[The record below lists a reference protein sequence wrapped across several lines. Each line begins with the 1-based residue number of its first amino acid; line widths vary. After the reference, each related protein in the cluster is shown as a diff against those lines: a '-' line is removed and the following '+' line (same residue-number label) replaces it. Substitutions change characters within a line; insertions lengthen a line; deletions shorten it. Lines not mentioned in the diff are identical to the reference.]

1 MKHIHSNSPALMFT
15 TVLAFAAL
23 PWLGAQETPVKVW
36 EEKIVIPTYLVGAPE
51 PNPIFNLG
59 RNSQGAKGIV
69 YPYPLYDSLTHK
81 KTDKTYKIVY
91 LENQYIKIGV
101 LPELGGRLFEGIDKT
116 NNYNFI
122 YRQHVIKPALIGLI
136 GAWISGG
143 IEWNIPHH
151 HRASTVIPVQYRIE
165 HNPDGSQTVWVG
177 ELEIRHRMRWAVG
190 YTLRPGK
197 SYLEAQV
204 RIVNRTPVVETM
216 LCFANVAV
224 SVNSQY
230 QVIFPPSTQYG
241 TFHAKN
247 QFVKWPIADSIY
259 NGEDFTA
266 GVDVSWYKNHFDPS
280 SIFAWNFTD
289 DFFAGYD
296 HGKHAGIL
304 SIADH
309 NIVPGMKFWTWG
321 NGPRGRMWD
330 HILTD
335 SDGPYEEL
343 MRGAYSDN
351 QPDYSWLQ
359 PFDTKTFSMY
369 WYPFC
374 DIDGV
379 KRANLDAAVNLEVE
393 KDGTAKLG
401 FYTTSAHRSATVLL
415 EAGPQM
421 LLREKIAIDPGKP
434 WIKRVAIP
442 ASVDEHDLRASL
454 SVEGRELVAYSPVRL
469 APEPMPKT
477 VARPLPPKDI
487 QTNEELY
494 LAGMRLQQFHASFA
508 DPEDYW
514 NEALRRDPGDS
525 RVNTALGITRFR
537 QARFPEAEAF
547 LRKAVERITDK
558 YTAPRDAEALYYL
571 GLTLKAEGRFDEAYR
586 YFYLATWN
594 LPWRSAGYYGLAEIA
609 TMRGDLAAALDFV
622 NCSLDNNELNIRAVN
637 LKAAVLRHLGRK
649 QDVIE
654 ALAATHRTDP
664 LDVRTMAER
673 WLASGTSESRNEL
686 TAAMNEFPPT
696 AEETAAEYFNAGLW
710 SDGTEIL
717 SQAIAAAP
725 DPSRIQPM
733 LYYYLGYFAEKMS
746 QPKKAAED
754 YALAS
759 KLPPDYVFPFQY
771 EAVEVLH
778 AAMKA
783 NPEDAHAPFYLGNL
797 LFDSQP
803 DEAIALWQASAALD
817 PSNAIVH
824 RNLGVA
830 WSHCKS
836 GNLLDKAIAQL
847 ELAVSLPHKYPL
859 HFTELDEMYEAA
871 AIDPE
876 KRLALLEDNRD
887 VVAQRDDS
895 LAREIDLL
903 VALGKFDQ
911 AIGLLGGKEFSVWEG
926 GSLSVADDWADAHI
940 LRGRQRLQMV
950 LSQQAIDDFK
960 LALETPANLPSEER
974 VNREPEAYYW
984 IGKAY
989 QALGDRDQAKQYWQK
1004 TSAVA
1009 TPKPAEDEDQMRD
1022 HARDG
1027 VRIGPAAVQSCYQA
1041 FSMLELGEK
1050 DQAGASFKALLE
1062 RANRVLLE
1070 QPTEFS
1076 SDAPLSDLLRSRSR
1090 FAIAH
1095 YVASLSYLGL
1105 DDKEKEMQELKLA
1118 LQAKPSLS
1126 AARFTLGGSAETVA
1140 GKNDSQ

>member
-1 MKHIHSNSPALMFT
+1 MKHLLRNSPALLLT
-15 TVLAFAAL
+15 SVLAFAAL
-23 PWLGAQETPVKVW
+23 PWLRAQDAPVKVW
-36 EEKIVIPTYLVGAPE
+36 EEKIVIPTYLVGVPE
-51 PNPIFNLG
+51 PNPIFDLG
-59 RNSQGAKGIV
+59 RDSQGAQGIV

-81 KTDKTYKIVY
+81 KADKTYKIVY

-101 LPELGGRLFEGIDKT
+101 LPELGGRLFEAVDKT

-151 HRASTVIPVQYRIE
+151 HRASTLLPVQYRIE
-165 HNPDGSQTVWVG
+165 HGADGSQTVWVG
-177 ELEIRHRMRWAVG
+177 ELEIRQRMRWAVG

-247 QFVKWPIADSIY
+247 QFVKWPIADSVY
-259 NGEDFTA
+259 NGEDFTG
-266 GVDVSWYKNHFDPS
+266 GVDVSWYKNHFEPS

-296 HGKHAGIL
+296 HGKQAGIL
-304 SIADH
+304 SIADR

-359 PFDTKTFSMY
+359 PFDAKTFSMY
-369 WYPFC
+369 WYPFR

-379 KRANLDAAVNLEVE
+379 KRANLDAAVNLEVQ

-401 FYTTSAHRSATVLL
+401 FYTTSAHRSATALL
-415 EAGPQM
+415 EAGPQV

-434 WIKRVAIP
+434 WVKQVAIP
-442 ASVDEHDLRASL
+442 AGIDEHDLRASL

-469 APEPMPKT
+469 TSEPMPKT
-477 VARPLPPKDI
+477 VARPLPPKEI

-514 NEALRRDPGDS
+514 NEALRRDPGDA

-537 QARFPEAEAF
+537 QARFPEAEVF
-547 LRKAVERITDK
+547 LRKAAERLTDK
-558 YTAPRDAEALYYL
+558 YTTPRDAESLYYL
-571 GLTLKAEGRFDEAYR
+571 GLTLKAEGRFGEAYK

-609 TMRGDLAAALDFV
+609 TMRGNFTTALEFV
-622 NCSLDNNELNIRAVN
+622 DRSLDNNDLNIRAVN

-649 QDVIE
+649 QDAIE

-673 WLASGTSESRNEL
+673 WLASGSMENRNEL
-686 TAAMNEFPPT
+686 TVAMEEFPPT
-696 AEETAAEYFNAGLW
+696 AEETGAEYFNAGLW
-710 SDGTEIL
+710 SDGAEIL

-733 LYYYLGYFAEKMS
+733 LYYYLGYFAEKLN
-746 QPKKAAED
+746 QPQKAAED

-759 KLPPDYVFPFQY
+759 KMPPDYVFPFQY

-783 NPEDAHAPFYLGNL
+783 DPQDAHAPFYLGNL

-803 DEAIALWQASAALD
+803 EEAIALWQASAALD
-817 PSNAIVH
+817 PSNAIVR

-830 WSHCKS
+830 WSHRKS
-836 GNLLDKAIAQL
+836 GNSLDKAIAQM
-847 ELAVSLPHKYPL
+847 ELAVSLPHKYAL
-859 HFTELDEMYEAA
+859 HFTELDEMYEAVA
-871 AIDPE
+871 ADPE

-895 LAREIDLL
+895 LAREINLL
-903 VALGKFDQ
+903 VSLGKFDQ

-940 LRGRQRLQMV
+940 LRGRQRLQAGQ
-950 LSQQAIDDFK
+950 SQQAIADFK
-960 LALETPANLPSEER
+960 AALETPANLPSEER
-974 VNREPEAYYW
+974 VDREPEADYW

-989 QALGDRDQAKQYWQK
+989 LALGDQDQAKQYWQNS
-1004 TSAVA
+1004 SAVA
-1009 TPKPAEDEDQMRD
+1009 MSKPSEDEDHMRD
-1022 HARDG
+1022 RA
-1027 VRIGPAAVQSCYQA
+1027 RIGPRAIQSCYQA

-1050 DQAGASFKALLE
+1050 DEAGASFKALLDL
-1062 RANRVLLE
+1062 ANRVLLE
-1070 QPTEFS
+1070 QPARFDP
-1076 SDAPLSDLLRSRSR
+1076 DAPLSNLLLNRSR

-1105 DDKEKEMQELKLA
+1105 GDKEKEMQELKLA
-1118 LQAKPSLS
+1118 LQAKPSLP
-1126 AARFTLGGSAETVA
+1126 AARFTLA
-1140 GKNDSQ
+1140 QLR